1 MFGVVASRGCGAG
14 HLVTGRVC
22 WQETRSPL
30 ITFTMPKVPSEKL
43 RSLASA
49 NKAKEFKRILETDL
63 YPFLDRLPAAQQK
76 SLLDILNN
84 AGNKNVDLVG
94 YDTRSTSISA
104 GLKSLV
110 KSIRSDWK
118 NGYEEQVGLRFLE
131 RVYGS

>member
-1 MFGVVASRGCGAG
+1 M
-14 HLVTGRVC
+14 TGRVC